1 VNRDLVLT
9 VGELG
14 NPFASRVR
22 LDVDPKLNGGL
33 SEFLVSSFSFEVW
46 ERN

>member
-1 VNRDLVLT
+1 VNRNLILA

-14 NPFASRVR
+14 NAFASRVR
-22 LDVDPKLNGGL
+22 FYVDPKLNGGL

-46 ERN
+46 EGN